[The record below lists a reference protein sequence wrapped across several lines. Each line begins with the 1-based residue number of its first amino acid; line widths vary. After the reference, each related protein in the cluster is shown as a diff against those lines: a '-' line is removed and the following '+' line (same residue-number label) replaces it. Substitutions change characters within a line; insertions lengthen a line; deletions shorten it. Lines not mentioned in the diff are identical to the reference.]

1 LTAPTARVRL
11 LDALRTYSLRTGDFT
26 LASGRR
32 SSWYLDA
39 RQVTFRG
46 DCVEMVGRSVLEAL
60 ETLDGTVDFDAV
72 GGLTLGADPVALA
85 VALVSGR
92 RAFSVRKEDKD
103 HGSGGRMAGAIQPG
117 DRVLVVDDAVTTG
130 GSTLA
135 AVGAIRDYGAGIVAA
150 ACLLDR
156 GGELGPRLAELDIP
170 FFPVLGAPDLGF
182 AFGS

>member
-1 LTAPTARVRL
+1 VGDARSRL
-11 LDALRTYSLRTGDFT
+11 LEVLRRHSLRTGEFT
-26 LASGRR
+26 LASGRT
-32 SSWYLDA
+32 SNWYLDA

-46 DCVEMVGRSVLEAL
+46 DCMEVVGRSVLEAL
-60 ETLDGTVDFDAV
+60 DPAGVDFDAV

-92 RAFSVRKEDKD
+92 RAFSVRREAKG
-103 HGSGGRMAGAIQPG
+103 HGAGGRMAGAIEPG

-135 AVGAIRDYGAGIVAA
+135 AVEAIRDYGGEIVAA
-150 ACLLDR
+150 SCLLDR
-156 GGELGPRLAELDIP
+156 GGELRARLEALDIP

-182 AFGS
+182 PFGS

>member
-1 LTAPTARVRL
+1 MAEARTEL
-11 LDALRTYSLRTGDFT
+11 LEALRRYSLRTGEFT

-32 SSWYLDA
+32 SNWYLDA
-39 RQVTFRG
+39 RQVTYRG
-46 DCVEMVGRSVLEAL
+46 DCLETVGRAVVEAL
-60 ETLDGTVDFDAV
+60 PGTTFDSV

-85 VALVSGR
+85 VALVTGR
-92 RAFSVRKEDKD
+92 RSFSVRKEAKG
-103 HGSGGRMAGAIQPG
+103 HGAGGRMAGAVQPG

-135 AVGAIRDYGAGIVAA
+135 AIEAILDYGCEVVAVS
-150 ACLLDR
+150 CLLDR
-156 GGELGPRLAELDIP
+156 GGELGAALETRGIA

>member
-1 LTAPTARVRL
+1 VRGPATEEL
-11 LDALRTYSLRTGDFT
+11 LAALRQFSLQEGDFT

-32 SSWYLDA
+32 SNWYLDA

-46 DCVEMVGRSVLEAL
+46 DCLETVGRAVLEAVEGL
-60 ETLDGTVDFDAV
+60 VFDAV

-85 VALVSGR
+85 VAAVSGK
-92 RAFSVRKEDKD
+92 RAFAVRKKAKG
-103 HGSGGRMAGAIQPG
+103 HGAGGRMAGPVRPG

-135 AVGAIRDYGAGIVAA
+135 AIDAVVEYGGEVVAA

-156 GGELGPRLAELDIP
+156 GGELGPALEKRQIP
-170 FFPVLGAPDLGF
+170 FYPVLGAPDLGF
-182 AFGS
+182 EYGS

>member
-1 LTAPTARVRL
+1 VAEARAEL
-11 LDALRTYSLRTGDFT
+11 LDALTRHSLRTGEFT
-26 LASGRR
+26 LASGRT

-46 DCVEMVGRSVLEAL
+46 DCVEIVGRAVLEAV
-60 ETLDGTVDFDAV
+60 DGLAFDAA

-92 RAFSVRKEDKD
+92 RAFAVRKEAKG
-103 HGSGGRMAGAIQPG
+103 HGAGGRMAGAVRPD

-130 GSTLA
+130 GSTLQ
-135 AVGAIRDYGAGIVAA
+135 AVEAIRGFGATVVGA

-156 GGELGPRLAELDIP
+156 GGELGPALERLGIP

-182 AFGS
+182 DFGS

>member
-1 LTAPTARVRL
+1 MAEARDEL
-11 LDALRTYSLRTGDFT
+11 LAALRRHSLRTGEFT
-26 LASGRR
+26 LASGRT

-46 DCVEMVGRSVLEAL
+46 DCVEIVGRAVMEAVDGLE
-60 ETLDGTVDFDAV
+60 FDAV

-85 VALVSGR
+85 VAVVTGR
-92 RAFSVRKEDKD
+92 RAFAVRKEAKG
-103 HGSGGRMAGAIQPG
+103 HGAGGRMAGAIGPG

-135 AVGAIRDYGAGIVAA
+135 AVQALVDYGVAVVGA
-150 ACLLDR
+150 SCLLDR
-156 GGELGPRLAELDIP
+156 GGELRLALEPLGIP

-182 AFGS
+182 DFGS